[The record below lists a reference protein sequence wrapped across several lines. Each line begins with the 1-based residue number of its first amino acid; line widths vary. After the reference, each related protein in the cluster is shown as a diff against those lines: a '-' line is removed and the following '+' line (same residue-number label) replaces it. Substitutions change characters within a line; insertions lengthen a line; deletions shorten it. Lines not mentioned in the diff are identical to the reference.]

1 MVKGG
6 TKCVKSI
13 SNDITTG
20 IKYYTTIV
28 DGKSISVH
36 RIVLCLRGFELE
48 GKIVDHIDG
57 NGLNNSIENLR
68 IADGTVNA
76 RNTTK
81 SKLNTT
87 GFVGV
92 SRNMMREV
100 EYYIASWK
108 EDGKLVQKRFSI
120 KKLGEEVA
128 YQEAVKARKNAFE
141 ALNKLGYGYTERHG
155 TSKGH

>member
-1 MVKGG
+1 
-6 TKCVKSI
+6 
-13 SNDITTG
+13 
-20 IKYYTTIV
+20 
-28 DGKSISVH
+28 
-36 RIVLCLRGFELE
+36 LCLRGFELE
-48 GKIVDHIDG
+48 DKIVDHIDG

-87 GFVGV
+87 GIVGV
-92 SRNMMREV
+92 SRNMMRKV

-108 EDGKLVQKRFSI
+108 EDGKLIQKRFSI